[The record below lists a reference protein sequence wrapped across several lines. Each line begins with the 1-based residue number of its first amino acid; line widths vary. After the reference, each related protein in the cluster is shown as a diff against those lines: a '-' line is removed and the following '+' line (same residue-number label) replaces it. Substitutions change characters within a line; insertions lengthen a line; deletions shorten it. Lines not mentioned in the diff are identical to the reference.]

1 MANKKNTNQRRPA
14 RVIEDTSI
22 YLLQLSPGL
31 FYFRTSGDGR
41 PLGVAAPSVAEHM
54 SYKDADRLCQQ
65 FRSLGYNGPV
75 VTDIYGQ
82 LIDNDA
88 LESER
93 RIQAEKSAKFWG
105 D

>member
-1 MANKKNTNQRRPA
+1 MAMRKTNQRLV
-14 RVIEDTSI
+14 RVIEDTNR

-31 FYFRTSGDGR
+31 FYFRTAGDGK
-41 PLGVAAPSVAEHM
+41 PLGVAAPSVATHM
-54 SYKDADRLCQQ
+54 SYKDADALCVR
-65 FRSLGYNGPV
+65 FRSMGYNGPV
-75 VTDIYGQ
+75 VTDIYGR

-105 D
+105 E